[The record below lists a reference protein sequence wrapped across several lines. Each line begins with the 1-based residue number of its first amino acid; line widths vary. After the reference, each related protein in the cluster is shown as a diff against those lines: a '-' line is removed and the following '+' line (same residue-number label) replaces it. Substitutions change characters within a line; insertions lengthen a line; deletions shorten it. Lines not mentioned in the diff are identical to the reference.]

1 MKRYTDTET
10 IEKELQWY
18 KRVFLNVKNPF
29 HAIHLQGR
37 ECLISVG
44 SEKIP
49 LIKLLPEGV
58 CLFLEN
64 YHPSK
69 ARIFADAGFQK
80 LVQKHITFY
89 KFPSVNEFVQSI
101 EKSWWSG
108 DFFFTTEALYDDVI
122 KNKEAPPF
130 GSVWEVTRLTLR
142 HIEKYRLLYSVW
154 EYDEEVIFLAPGE
167 SLAVRQLCAA
177 KVE

>member
-1 MKRYTDTET
+1 MKSYTDTET

-58 CLFLEN
+58 CLFSEN
-64 YHPSK
+64 YHPNK
-69 ARIFADAGFQK
+69 ARIVAGYEFQK

-89 KFPSVNEFVQSI
+89 KFMSAHEFVQSI

-122 KNKEAPPF
+122 KNKEAHPF

-154 EYDEEVIFLAPGE
+154 EYDEEVIFLAPSE
-167 SLAVRQLCAA
+167 SVAVSPVCAA
-177 KVE
+177 QAE